1 VSRGWK
7 ITLTVFGVIVA
18 INVGSRILN
27 SVTGGSPGG
36 PTSSSYATG
45 ADGLAGYL
53 SLLVAEGHH
62 VDRLRVYPA
71 KATLAPDETA
81 VVLDPGFVAAAD
93 ARALRGFVEHGGRLI
108 VGGAGPSG
116 WLQDLLQ
123 PAPEWSESGVTSPRV
138 LVPVPELSGD
148 ARLASANDGS
158 WRTTGAALPVYGG
171 AKDSLV
177 AVASLGRG
185 RVILLADASIL
196 QNRYLASPGNA
207 RFGLAA
213 AGAPS
218 RRVAFF
224 ESYHGY
230 GPVTG
235 FGSVPSRW
243 ILLLTGLAVAAGA
256 LMLARGRRLGPP
268 ERAGREL
275 APPRRVYV
283 DSLAGIVARAKRPDE
298 ALAPVRAETLA
309 RVARRSGLPEGVSL
323 EAIEAAA
330 HRVGLTDAEI
340 NAMLGRPD
348 SGDQVLLAGQALV
361 HAGGTDARRD
371 E

>member
-1 VSRGWK
+1 M
-7 ITLTVFGVIVA
+7 
-18 INVGSRILN
+18 
-27 SVTGGSPGG
+27 
-36 PTSSSYATG
+36 
-45 ADGLAGYL
+45 
-53 SLLVAEGHH
+53 
-62 VDRLRVYPA
+62 
-71 KATLAPDETA
+71 
-81 VVLDPGFVAAAD
+81 
-93 ARALRGFVEHGGRLI
+93 
-108 VGGAGPSG
+108 
-116 WLQDLLQ
+116 
-123 PAPEWSESGVTSPRV
+123 

-171 AKDSLV
+171 AKDTLV

-185 RVILLADASIL
+185 RIILLADASIL

-243 ILLLTGLAVAAGA
+243 LLFVSGLAVAAAA

-275 APPRRVYV
+275 APPRRAYV

-298 ALAPVRAETLA
+298 ALRMPVRAGDVLA
-309 RVARRSGLPEGVSL
+309 RVARRSGLPDGVSL